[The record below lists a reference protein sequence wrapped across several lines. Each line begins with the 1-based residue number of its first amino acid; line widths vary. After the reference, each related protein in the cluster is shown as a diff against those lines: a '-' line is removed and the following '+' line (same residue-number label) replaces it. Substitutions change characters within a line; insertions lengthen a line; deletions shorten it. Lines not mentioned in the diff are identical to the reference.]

1 MKFARPFGVLVY
13 LLEDAFDSFLFVL
26 KRRGLVGVLVVFDLL
41 YWLA

>member
-1 MKFARPFGVLVY
+1 MCSIPPFGVQVC

-26 KRRGLVGVLVVFDLL
+26 TDRGLVHVLVVFDLL